1 MKIFY
6 MGLEPYEGRYTL
18 QLSVW
23 TERAYKKRGIDYV
36 IVPGTTI
43 DDSKAIVTGQVL
55 DAHGRSYFGMSQMMN
70 LVQMMK
76 AGEITSSDII
86 FFEDMFQPGMESL
99 PYIPV
104 SYTHLTLPTK
114 RIV

>member
-6 MGLEPYEGRYTL
+6 MGLESYQARYTF
-18 QLSVW
+18 QLTDW

-43 DDSKAIVTGQVL
+43 DDSEAIVTGQVL

-76 AGEITSSDII
+76 AGEVTKSDIV

-99 PYIPV
+99 PYILQQV
-104 SYTHLTLPTK
+104 DEEFRLSLIH
-114 RIV
+114 I